1 MNTIQERIKFARESA
16 GLKKADLVRAVG
28 VSAPTISDWESG
40 KIKNIEGAN
49 LLKLANALKVT
60 PEWLQ
65 TGKETRQRT
74 EPTPMIA
81 ANDDPRLAQ
90 DSDEAMLLRI
100 FREMTDEQRGD
111 ILKNATDTHETNE
124 RLLAQLLARKKA

>member
-1 MNTIQERIKFARESA
+1 MNTIHDRIKSARESA

-49 LLKLANALKVT
+49 LLKLANALRVS

-65 TGKETRQRT
+65 TGKESRQRI
-74 EPTPMIA
+74 EPIQMIA
-81 ANDDPRLAQ
+81 ANDDERVAQ
-90 DSDEAMLLRI
+90 DGDEAMVLRAL
-100 FREMTDEQRGD
+100 RQMTDEQRAD
-111 ILKNATDTHETNE
+111 ILKNAQDIVDSNE
-124 RLLAQLLARKKA
+124 RLLTQLLARKKA